1 MIVKLPYP
9 DSALM
14 PNKKNG
20 KHWGVTNNVK
30 KTANTTAYV
39 LTKIAV
45 NKNNPQI
52 IQNKKIAVSINY
64 VQTDNRHRD
73 LDNLLAASKAYLDG
87 MAKGLGIDDRLFRPI
102 TIDSSIG
109 SVKEMIVSFEL

>member
-1 MIVKLPYP
+1 MIIKLPYP

-20 KHWGVTNNVK
+20 KHWGATNNEK
-30 KTANTTAYV
+30 KTALTSAYV
-39 LTKIAV
+39 LTKLAV

-52 IQNKKIAVSINY
+52 IQNKKIALNINY

-87 MAKGLGIDDRLFRPI
+87 MAKGLGLDDRLFRPI
-102 TIDSSIG
+102 TIDSSVG
-109 SVKEMIVSFEL
+109 SIKEMIISLEL